1 MAECPSPTA
10 LADFALGDDDAG
22 DTDEIA
28 AHVGT
33 CSDCAGF
40 VAEVSVCPDGLEL
53 GDTPPSED
61 EGTIDRD
68 ALRLED
74 DHHLTPRL
82 LAAYCDGSL
91 TPVSEALVM
100 DHLTTC

>member
-1 MAECPSPTA
+1 MFLPTCRSKK
-10 LADFALGDDDAG
+10 GDRTTNDSGRTGDAR
-22 DTDEIA
+22 
-28 AHVGT
+28 
-33 CSDCAGF
+33 
-40 VAEVSVCPDGLEL
+40 
-53 GDTPPSED
+53 PSED
-61 EGTIDRD
+61 EGAIDRD